1 LAQVF
6 RLHPLFPPSA
16 ALAVSGE
23 STMPMDLATPEAFF
37 KDPRLVWRFYNYR
50 GHMALKAAPNNAYL
64 ALAKP
69 SGEET

>member
-1 LAQVF
+1 
-6 RLHPLFPPSA
+6 
-16 ALAVSGE
+16 
-23 STMPMDLATPEAFF
+23 MPMDLATPEAFF